1 MTQSNRKE
9 PFFITEEIEAE
20 LIAAGHV
27 FELPAIAFTS
37 RLRDVLARMARTL
50 RHAGISDNKN
60 GP

>member
-20 LIAAGHV
+20 LIAAGHL
-27 FELPAIAFTS
+27 FELLAIACTS

>member
-27 FELPAIAFTS
+27 FELPAIACTG
-37 RLRDVLARMARTL
+37 RLRDVLARMATL
-50 RHAGISDNKN
+50 RHARISGKKK

>member
-27 FELPAIAFTS
+27 FELPAIACTS

>member
-1 MTQSNRKE
+1 MTQSDREE

-20 LIAAGHV
+20 LIVAGHV
-27 FELPAIAFTS
+27 FELPAIACTG

-50 RHAGISDNKN
+50 RHAGISDNKK

>member
-27 FELPAIAFTS
+27 FELPAIACTR

-50 RHAGISDNKN
+50 RHARISGKKK